1 MRGSNTTF
9 QMFCFNQ
16 EQSQRRVLLIEEIL
30 QKVCVLMG
38 MIEREK
44 IGCARRNKIKEGEEA
59 LRRLRWWD
67 SKHKEE
73 GYVISVLVTC
83 GHQCLA
89 QPLMHGRGLINE
101 H

>member
-1 MRGSNTTF
+1 MGKECEGRGSNTAL

-30 QKVCVLMG
+30 EKVCVLMG

-44 IGCARRNKIKEGEEA
+44 IACAGRNKIKEGEEA

-67 SKHKEE
+67 SKHKEDGWIFE
-73 GYVISVLVTC
+73 RCQDTLPDTGGETEC
-83 GHQCLA
+83 GCK
-89 QPLMHGRGLINE
+89 
-101 H
+101 